1 MSVFKRR
8 IIREKVLQILYAYE
22 MNHEGHKQTV
32 LSLLEDV
39 NDPSDK
45 EFANELISK
54 VIKHSS
60 DFDKKI
66 KERVANWEMNRIAL
80 VDKVLLRMGICEG
93 DFFIGAAVREYFRRR
108 HDHFNSGG
116 VVPRVSDRAFRS
128 AVYSD
133 SVASH
138 AICDVY
144 QPYSGHDRFRAL
156 RPRVQRSKDG
166 QAVLHRNAKRWL
178 TRRVLPDLQTIA
190 QTDLRTVH

>member
-39 NDPSDK
+39 DDPMDR

-54 VIKHSS
+54 VIKYSD

-80 VDKVLLRMGICEG
+80 IDKVLLRMGICELLYFPDIPPKVSINESIEIAKEYSTARSG
-93 DFFIGAAVREYFRRR
+93 KFINGILDAILSQLKE
-108 HDHFNSGG
+108 SGKLNK
-116 VVPRVSDRAFRS
+116 
-128 AVYSD
+128 
-133 SVASH
+133 
-138 AICDVY
+138 
-144 QPYSGHDRFRAL
+144 SGRGL
-156 RPRVQRSKDG
+156 VEETISK
-166 QAVLHRNAKRWL
+166 
-178 TRRVLPDLQTIA
+178 
-190 QTDLRTVH
+190 TDTKK